1 MQLPA
6 CYNFSIMLE
15 RIDTIHAHEILDSR
29 GNPTLQVTV
38 MLKNG
43 TRGVAAVPSGAS
55 TGSHEALELR
65 DGDKRRYRGLGVLKA
80 VKNVNGPIANALKGR
95 DIFGLQDLDDVMRI
109 LDGTNNKRKLGA
121 NAILGVSLACARA
134 GAKRAKMPLYAYL
147 RDVYALSYKSYKLP
161 MPLLNVFNGGR
172 HADTNLDMQ
181 EFIVVPVGYKTFSRR
196 LQAGSEIFHALGEV
210 LQADGLDTDV
220 GNEGGYAPDVGRTE
234 QALEYLLK
242 ATKKAGY
249 KPGKDIR
256 FGIDVAA
263 TEFFNARTSR
273 YILNTDRRK
282 MSGTDMIALYERW
295 LKKYPLLSIEDG
307 LAEDEWADWQ
317 TLTRRLGA
325 DLLLIGDDL
334 FVTNKERVQHG
345 LDLGV
350 ANAVLIKVNQIG
362 TLSETMQTILLAQQH
377 RYKIVIS
384 HRSGE
389 TTDTTIADLAVAVN
403 AEYIKAGA
411 PSRSERLC
419 KYNRLLEIEEE
430 LTGI

>member
-1 MQLPA
+1 M
-6 CYNFSIMLE
+6 E
-15 RIDTIHAHEILDSR
+15 KIDTIHAHEILDSR
-29 GNPTLQVTV
+29 GNPTVQVTV
-38 MLKNG
+38 LLKNG

-65 DGDKRRYRGLGVLKA
+65 DGDKRRYRGLGVQKA
-80 VKNVNGPIANALKGR
+80 VAHVNGPIAKALKGL
-95 DIFGLQDLDDVMRI
+95 DVFDLQRIDDTMRV
-109 LDGTNNKRKLGA
+109 LDGTDNKRKLGA
-121 NAILGVSLACARA
+121 NAILGVSLACAHA

-147 RDVYALSYKSYKLP
+147 RDVYGLNYKGFKLP
-161 MPLLNVFNGGR
+161 TPLMNVFNGGR

-181 EFIVVPVGYKTFSRR
+181 EFIIVPVGFKKFSRQ
-196 LQAGSEIFHALGEV
+196 LQAGSEIFHALGDV
-210 LQADGLDTDV
+210 LRADGLDTDV

-242 ATKKAGY
+242 SVKKAGY

-263 TEFFNARTSR
+263 TEFFDVRTSK
-273 YILNTDRRK
+273 YILKTDRRK
-282 MSGTDMIALYERW
+282 LIGLEMISLYESW
-295 LKKYPLLSIEDG
+295 MKKFPMLSIEDG
-307 LAEDEWADWQ
+307 LSEDEWADWQ
-317 TLTRRLGA
+317 VMTRRLGS

-334 FVTNKERVQHG
+334 FVTNKERVQRG
-345 LDLGV
+345 LDEGV
-350 ANAVLIKVNQIG
+350 ANSVLVKVNQIG
-362 TLSETMQTILLAQQH
+362 TLSETIETILLAQKH
-377 RYKIVIS
+377 KYKIVIS

-430 LTGI
+430 LAA

>member
-1 MQLPA
+1 
-6 CYNFSIMLE
+6 MLE
-15 RIDTIHAHEILDSR
+15 RIESVHAHEILDSR
-29 GNPTLQVTV
+29 GNPTVQVTV
-38 MLKNG
+38 VLKNG

-65 DGDKRRYRGLGVLKA
+65 DGDKKRYRGLGVLKA
-80 VKNVNGPIANALKGR
+80 VKNVNGPIAKALKGH
-95 DIFGLQDLDDVMRI
+95 DVFDLQGIDDAMRV
-109 LDGTNNKRKLGA
+109 LDGTENKRKLGA
-121 NAILGVSLACARA
+121 NAILGVSLACAHA

-147 RDVYALSYKSYKLP
+147 RDVYNLTYKGFKLP
-161 MPLLNVFNGGR
+161 VPLMNVFNGGR

-181 EFIVVPVGYKTFSRR
+181 EFIIIPVGFKTFSRQ
-196 LQAGSEIFHALGEV
+196 LQAGSEIFHALGDV

-234 QALEYLLK
+234 QALEYLMK
-242 ATKKAGY
+242 AVKKAGY
-249 KPGKDIR
+249 KPRKEVR

-263 TEFFNARTSR
+263 SEFFDDRTGK
-273 YILNTDRRK
+273 YILKTDRRK
-282 MSGTDMIALYERW
+282 MTGDEMIALYEAW
-295 LKKYPLLSIEDG
+295 LKKYPMLSIEDG

-317 TLTRRLGA
+317 KLTRRLGS

-334 FVTNKERVQHG
+334 FVTNKERVQRG
-345 LDLGV
+345 LDEGV
-350 ANAVLIKVNQIG
+350 ANAVLVKVNQIG
-362 TLSETMQTILLAQQH
+362 TLSETMETILLAQKH
-377 RYKIVIS
+377 HYKIIIS

-403 AEYIKAGA
+403 AEYIKSGA

-430 LTGI
+430 LAE

>member
-1 MQLPA
+1 
-6 CYNFSIMLE
+6 MLE

-29 GNPTLQVTV
+29 GNPTVQVTV
-38 MLKNG
+38 LLKNG

-65 DGDKRRYRGLGVLKA
+65 DGDKLRYRGLGVLKA
-80 VKNVNGPIANALKGR
+80 VKNVNGPIAKALQGH
-95 DIFGLQDLDDVMRI
+95 DVFDLQAIDDTMRV
-109 LDGTNNKRKLGA
+109 LDGTDNKRKLGA
-121 NAILGVSLACARA
+121 NAILGVSLACAHA

-147 RDVYALSYKSYKLP
+147 RDVYGLQYKGFK
-161 MPLLNVFNGGR
+161 MPIPLMNVFNGGR

-181 EFIVVPVGYKTFSRR
+181 EFIVIPVGFKTFSRQ
-196 LQAGSEIFHALGEV
+196 LQAGSEIFHALGDV

-234 QALEYLLK
+234 AALEYLMK

-249 KPGKDIR
+249 KPRKEIC

-263 TEFFNARTSR
+263 SEFFDARTNR
-273 YILNTDRRK
+273 YILKTDRRK
-282 MSGTDMIALYERW
+282 MSGDQLTALYETW
-295 LKKYPLLSIEDG
+295 MKKYPMLSIEDG
-307 LAEDEWADWQ
+307 LDEDAWEDWRTQ
-317 TLTRRLGA
+317 TRRLGS

-334 FVTNKERVQHG
+334 FVTNKERLQRG
-345 LDLGV
+345 IDEGV
-350 ANAVLIKVNQIG
+350 ANAVLVKVNQIG
-362 TLSETMQTILLAQQH
+362 TLSETMETILLAQKH
-377 RYKIVIS
+377 RYKVVIS

-403 AEYIKAGA
+403 AEYIKSGA

-430 LTGI
+430 LAE